1 MTIRE
6 ALRFGAARLRAQGIA
21 SPFLD
26 ASLLLGALLRL
37 DRAGLYLA
45 DLQELS
51 GTTEASFRQSL
62 KRRLA
67 GEAVAYILGY
77 REFRNLNFLVNEA
90 VLIPR
95 PDTETLV
102 EAALQ
107 YLQSFQELGA
117 ASPKVLDLGAGSGAV
132 AVSLKHEYPEISLYA
147 SDISPLALRLA
158 RENARRLLGSATGH
172 PGGGICFR
180 ESDLFAGFDRPG
192 SGGFSGP
199 FHLIVSNPPYVPTGA
214 IASLDAAVRREPRIA
229 LDGGGDGLDL
239 IRRIITQGP
248 DQLVPGGVLLLEA
261 DPRQMPAIAALLR
274 DRGYR
279 DPQTYQDLSQQ
290 ERVIGAKG
298 PAAQDNHAQVS

>member
-6 ALRFGAARLRAQGIA
+6 ALRLGAARLRAQGIA

-51 GTTEASFRQSL
+51 GAVEASFRQSL
-62 KRRLA
+62 QRRLA
-67 GEAVAYILGY
+67 GEAAAYILGY
-77 REFRNLNFLVNEA
+77 REFRNLNFLVTEA

-107 YLQSFQELGA
+107 YLRSFQELGA
-117 ASPKVLDLGAGSGAV
+117 PAPKVLDLGAGSGAV
-132 AVSLKHEYPEISLYA
+132 AVSLKHECPEASLYA
-147 SDISPLALRLA
+147 SDISPQALRLA
-158 RENARRLLGSATGH
+158 RENARRLLGSAPEH
-172 PGGGICFR
+172 PDGGICFG
-180 ESDLFAGFDRPG
+180 ESDLFAGLGRPG

-199 FHLIVSNPPYVPTGA
+199 FHLIVSNPPYVPTGI
-214 IASLDAAVRREPRIA
+214 IASLDPAIRREPRLA

-239 IRRIITQGP
+239 IRRIIAQGP
-248 DQLVPGGVLLLEA
+248 DQLVSGGVLLLEA
-261 DPRQMPAIAALLR
+261 DPRQMPAIAVLLR
-274 DRGYR
+274 DRGYG
-279 DPQTYQDLSQQ
+279 DLQTYQDLSQQ
-290 ERVIGAKG
+290 ERVIGG
-298 PAAQDNHAQVS
+298 RYPPRRMG